1 VNQIEVHPLLYR
13 SQRPLLEYCRAH
25 GIVVQAYASLG
36 SGKLLAHPAVT
47 AAATAL
53 GCTPA
58 AALLRWAAAR
68 GLAVIPRSANAGRI
82 MENMHFF
89 APPAT
94 SGGAAAHAALDA
106 LDALSDPAA
115 GEEEHRFCWDPRMV
129 R

>member
-1 VNQIEVHPLLYR
+1 MNQIEVHPLLYR

-94 SGGAAAHAALDA
+94 SGGAAARAALDA
-106 LDALSDPAA
+106 LDDLSNPAA
-115 GEEEHRFCWDPRMV
+115 GDDEHRFCWDPRMV